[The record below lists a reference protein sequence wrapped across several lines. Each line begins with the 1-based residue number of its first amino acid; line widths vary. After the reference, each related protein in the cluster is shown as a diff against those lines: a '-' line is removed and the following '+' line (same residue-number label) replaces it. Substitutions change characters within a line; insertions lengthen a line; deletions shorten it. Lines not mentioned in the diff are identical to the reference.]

1 MIQVVLVIR
10 AISLLIFIP
19 WNILADCIEPSLYS
33 LLLSFLLTSTH
44 DTYLPS
50 TQHSSHQIL
59 TSFRVLLF
67 FLVFFFSFVLFHFI
81 FFYYFFSLVE
91 FDRWILVSSRHF
103 INSWTRPS
111 RLSLHWRLAAMA
123 ASDSNIFF
131 VISFSFINFFY
142 VLVDYFVLH
151 SFPLLCYILFSI
163 ETVFF
168 ILFRSTTLH

>member
-67 FLVFFFSFVLFHFI
+67 FFSFFFSFVLFHFI
-81 FFYYFFSLVE
+81 FFFIIFFLWLNLTVGSLSLPVISLTVELDHLGYRCIGDWQPWRPVIPTFSLWFHFPSLIFFTYWLITLYCIPSLCCVIYFFQ
-91 FDRWILVSSRHF
+91 
-103 INSWTRPS
+103 
-111 RLSLHWRLAAMA
+111 
-123 ASDSNIFF
+123 
-131 VISFSFINFFY
+131 
-142 VLVDYFVLH
+142 
-151 SFPLLCYILFSI
+151 
-163 ETVFF
+163 
-168 ILFRSTTLH
+168 